1 MPNDHPTDSDHS
13 LRSRLQHL
21 VGTDLDPE
29 ISLPVEPSPRRHRS
43 GGDGSDH
50 GAPSSAVLKRLG
62 AHASDTTR
70 YRIDGEVAR
79 GGMGAIL
86 EVWDEDLRRKLA
98 MKVALDG
105 SRSGTA
111 ASADSLDPRVLA
123 RFLEEA
129 QVTGQLE
136 HPGIVPVH
144 ELGLGG
150 SGEVFFTMR
159 LVRGRDLEQIFRL
172 VDEDREEWTRTRA
185 LEVLLKVCDA
195 MAYAHSKGVLHRDL
209 KPANVMVGRFGEV
222 YVMDWGLARVRGH
235 AESRDLR
242 IANAPESLR
251 IDTDRREGASGEA
264 SDELYTMDGD
274 VIGTPS
280 YMPPEQ
286 ARGLLDEIDERAD
299 VYSLGA
305 MLYRLLAGVAPY
317 ALRNEPRSG
326 IAILN
331 DLLAGPPAPIGES
344 ASDVPPEL
352 VAIAEKAMARRPQ
365 DRYATTQSFAGDL
378 RAFLE
383 HRVVGAYETGAIAE
397 ARKWVKRNRPLAAAL
412 AAGIVALA
420 VGLVAALVEKGRA
433 DDNALLAAERQVE
446 AERQA
451 RIAEEVNG
459 FLNDDLFASIA
470 PDEMG
475 FDVTVREVLDSA
487 TQRLDGRFEDEP
499 LVEAA
504 LRYTLGISYERLGE
518 YETAMTQL
526 DRAIELQRAELPP
539 DDEALLET
547 MRSRAL
553 VLHDLGEDV
562 AAYELFT
569 EALERL
575 EERYGPEDHRVL
587 SARSNR
593 ALTIQALG
601 NPEEALADYEEIAA
615 IQARVFGEDDVDRLT
630 TLNNISNSLAVLGR
644 YERGIEVAEAALA
657 ARRRAL
663 GEDHPETILTM
674 SNLGDLFMKA
684 SRYEEAEALMRAA
697 RDAFGRVYGTQHP
710 RYAQGLS
717 NVGVVLIERGEFTDA
732 LVELEKARQVFGATL
747 REDHPR
753 RMLNESN
760 VAVALA
766 LLERNTEAL
775 EIRERV
781 LELQRTKLGD
791 EHPDVLS
798 SMGNLAMLYR
808 AMGRTDDAEAL
819 LRDTLELRR
828 TVSGPDHPDT
838 LVVLENLGGTLYREG
853 DYAGSLEYTGEVLE
867 ARMRVLGEAHRDVA
881 KTTYN
886 MGMIAKSM
894 RDPDL
899 ARNYFETALER
910 FRGSIGEE
918 SPEGADCL
926 LQLGYVAEAVDD
938 HVAAKKHYGR
948 ALEIRRALGPDDL
961 TTADILY
968 RSMVTAFELEE
979 WDQAIVFGEQSAPM
993 YEDLVGPDHLVTLAS
1008 VYYLARSKVRAGRFA
1023 EAEEGA
1029 LVFHDRSLET
1039 YGESH
1044 ENIRLGRELLVELY
1058 EGWGRPDEAATW
1070 R

>member
-1 MPNDHPTDSDHS
+1 MPDDPPSDSERS

-21 VGTDLDPE
+21 VGSDVDPE
-29 ISLPVEPSPRRHRS
+29 VSLPAEPSAT
-43 GGDGSDH
+43 GDRAGTD
-50 GAPSSAVLKRLG
+50 APSSGVLERLG

-98 MKVALDG
+98 MKVALGG
-105 SRSGTA
+105 SGESTA
-111 ASADSLDPRVLA
+111 ASAETLDPRVLA

-144 ELGLGG
+144 ELGLGA

-159 LVRGRDLEQIFRL
+159 LVRGRDLEQILRL
-172 VDEDREEWTRTRA
+172 VDDEREDWSRTRA
-185 LEVLLKVCDA
+185 LEVFLKVCDA

-222 YVMDWGLARVRGH
+222 YVMDWGLARVSGQ
-235 AESRDLR
+235 AVSRDVR

-251 IDTDRREGASGEA
+251 IDTDRRESSSAGAHDA
-264 SDELYTMDGD
+264 LRTMDGD
-274 VIGTPS
+274 VLGTPS
-280 YMPPEQ
+280 YMAPEQ
-286 ARGLLDEIDERAD
+286 ARGLLDAIDERAD

-317 ALRNEPRSG
+317 AIRGQERSG

-331 DLLAGPPAPIGES
+331 DLLQGPPAPITEG
-344 ASDVPPEL
+344 ADDVPPEL
-352 VAIAEKAMARRPQ
+352 VAIADKAMARRPQ
-365 DRYATTQSFAGDL
+365 DRYATMQALSSDL

-412 AAGIVALA
+412 AAGVLALA

-433 DDNALLAAERQVE
+433 DDNALLAAERQIE

-451 RIAEEVNG
+451 WIAEEVNG
-459 FLNDDLFASIA
+459 FLNDDLFASIS

-475 FDVTVREVLDSA
+475 LDVTVREVLDSA
-487 TQRLDGRFEDEP
+487 TLRLGGRFEGEP

-518 YETAMTQL
+518 YETALALL
-526 DRAIELQRAELPP
+526 DRALELQRAELPP

-547 MRSRAL
+547 MRTRAL
-553 VLHDLGEDV
+553 VLHDIGED
-562 AAYELFT
+562 AAAFDLFSA
-569 EALERL
+569 ALERV
-575 EERYGPEDHRVL
+575 EARWGPEDHRTL
-587 SARSNR
+587 ATRINR

-601 NPEEALADYEEIAA
+601 RADDALAEYEDIAA
-615 IQARVFGEDDVDRLT
+615 IQARSFGEDDVDRLT
-630 TLNNISNSLAVLGR
+630 TLNNISNALAVLGR
-644 YERGIEVAEAALA
+644 YEHGIEVAEGALA
-657 ARRRAL
+657 ARRRVL

-674 SNLGDLFMKA
+674 SNLADLLTKN
-684 SRYEEAEALMRAA
+684 SQYEEAEALMRASC
-697 RDAFGRVYGTQHP
+697 DALGRVHGTRHP

-717 NVGVVLIERGEFTDA
+717 NVGVVLVERGRPGEA
-732 LVELEKARQVFGATL
+732 LVVFEEAREIFGATL
-747 REDHPR
+747 RPDHPR

-760 VAVALA
+760 VAVALT
-766 LLERNTEAL
+766 LLGRNEEAL
-775 EIRERV
+775 EVREGV
-781 LELQRTKLGD
+781 LEEQRAKLGE
-791 EHPDVLS
+791 EHPDTLT
-798 SMGNLAMLYR
+798 SMGNLAILYR
-808 AMGRTDDAEAL
+808 TLGRTEDAETL

-828 TVSGPDHPDT
+828 TVSGPEHPDT
-838 LVVLENLGGTLYREG
+838 LVVLENLGGTLYAKG
-853 DYAGSLEYTGEVLE
+853 DHAGSLECTGEVLE
-867 ARMRVLGEAHRDVA
+867 ARRRVLGEEHRDVA

-886 MGMIAKSM
+886 MGMIAQAT

-899 ARNYFETALER
+899 ARSYFEDALAR
-910 FRGSIGEE
+910 FRASIGEE
-918 SPEGADCL
+918 TPEGADCIV
-926 LQLGYVAEAVDD
+926 QLGYLAEAANE
-938 HVAAKKHYGR
+938 HGAASERFGR
-948 ALEIRRALGPDDL
+948 ALEIHRKLGPDDEES
-961 TTADILY
+961 AEILY
-968 RSMVTAFELEE
+968 RCMTSAFELEQ
-979 WDQAIVFGEQSAPM
+979 WDEAIDFGEQAVLLR
-993 YEDLVGPDHLVTLAS
+993 EDLLGPMHMQTLAA
-1008 VYYLARSKVRAGRFA
+1008 VYYVARSKVRAGRYA
-1023 EAEEGA
+1023 DAEEGA

-1039 YGESH
+1039 YGETH
-1044 ENIRLGRELLVELY
+1044 DYVVRARTLLVELY
-1058 EGWGRPDEAATW
+1058 EGWGRDQEAAAW